1 MKDASDYLAYIKAL
15 IVSNPQVLR
24 WSVIREEAQGDIG
37 LFRYR
42 LTLRDGSILE
52 MFELFKVGE
61 GRTEVTKYSFHLQ
74 DNNGQLLKRW
84 DNAAHHTELSTS
96 PHHVHDCSEENVRSH
111 EPINFEEVLALI
123 EAKRPE

>member
-42 LTLRDGSILE
+42 LTLRDGSIHKE
-52 MFELFKVGE
+52 F
-61 GRTEVTKYSFHLQ
+61 
-74 DNNGQLLKRW
+74 
-84 DNAAHHTELSTS
+84 STS
-96 PHHVHDCSEENVRSH
+96 PHHVHDGSEGNVQPH
-111 EPINFEEVLALI
+111 EPINAEEIFAIIAENVT
-123 EAKRPE
+123 E